1 MKGIDVFVEEAPRN
15 RGVSIL
21 RVSGYVDTTTSPDL
35 ERRLQALLREKRYHV
50 VVDLARVEYIS
61 SAGWGIFISEIREI
75 REHGGDLKLAGMA
88 PDVREVFDLL
98 EFENILQ
105 SYSDADLAVA
115 SFGPIVPANVETPAP
130 ATSPRR
136 DGGGLDEHGP
146 QRSETVLSD
155 DDLVREIARKH
166 PDYGLMR
173 IQKELRRP
181 ELGGREMN
189 PVQVQVLIQKLE
201 LNTRER
207 PEEYAKRASAGSA
220 TEARDL
226 TMMGDP
232 RPLPTP
238 GPSFSG

>member
-1 MKGIDVFVEEAPRN
+1 MKGIDVYVEEAPQN
-15 RGVSIL
+15 RGVSVL

-115 SFGPIVPANVETPAP
+115 SFGPIVPANVEAPAP
-130 ATSPRR
+130 SAAARHLAT
-136 DGGGLDEHGP
+136 GLDEHSL

-189 PVQVQVLIQKLE
+189 PVQLYVLLRKLE
-201 LNTRER
+201 LDTRER
-207 PEEYAKRASAGSA
+207 REAFAKGGS
-220 TEARDL
+220 
-226 TMMGDP
+226 
-232 RPLPTP
+232 
-238 GPSFSG
+238 PSRS

>member
-1 MKGIDVFVEEAPRN
+1 MKGIDVYVEEAPQN

-115 SFGPIVPANVETPAP
+115 SFGPIVPANTEAKEAP
-130 ATSPRR
+130 PRR
-136 DGGGLDEHGP
+136 ETGLDDSAL

-155 DDLVREIARKH
+155 EDLVREIAKKH

-189 PVQVQVLIQKLE
+189 PVQLYVLLRKLE
-201 LNTRER
+201 LDTRER
-207 PEEYAKRASAGSA
+207 REAYAKGGA
-220 TEARDL
+220 TTR
-226 TMMGDP
+226 
-232 RPLPTP
+232 
-238 GPSFSG
+238 S

>member
-1 MKGIDVFVEEAPRN
+1 MKGIDVYVEEAPQN

-75 REHGGDLKLAGMA
+75 REHSGDLKLAGMA

-115 SFGPIVPANVETPAP
+115 SFGPIVPANTESSPPA
-130 ATSPRR
+130 ARHDT
-136 DGGGLDEHGP
+136 GLDESSL
-146 QRSETVLSD
+146 QRSETILSD
-155 DDLVREIARKH
+155 EDLVREIARKH

-181 ELGGREMN
+181 ERGGREMN
-189 PVQVQVLIQKLE
+189 PVQLYVLLRKLE
-201 LNTRER
+201 LDTRER
-207 PEEYAKRASAGSA
+207 REAYAKGG
-220 TEARDL
+220 E
-226 TMMGDP
+226 
-232 RPLPTP
+232 
-238 GPSFSG
+238 PSRS

>member
-1 MKGIDVFVEEAPRN
+1 MKGIDVYVEEAPKN

-115 SFGPIVPANVETPAP
+115 SFGPIVPANAEPAGDASARP
-130 ATSPRR
+130 AQA
-136 DGGGLDEHGP
+136 GLDEHTP

-181 ELGGREMN
+181 EKGGREMN
-189 PVQVQVLIQKLE
+189 PVQLYVLLRKLE
-201 LNTRER
+201 LDTRER
-207 PEEYAKRASAGSA
+207 REAYAKGNASGSTSA
-220 TEARDL
+220 TR
-226 TMMGDP
+226 
-232 RPLPTP
+232 
-238 GPSFSG
+238 S

>member
-1 MKGIDVFVEEAPRN
+1 MKGIDVYVEEAAQN

-50 VVDLARVEYIS
+50 VVDLTKVEYIS

-75 REHGGDLKLAGMA
+75 REHGGDLRLAGMA

-105 SYSDADLAVA
+105 SFTDADLAVA
-115 SFGPIVPANVETPAP
+115 SFGPIVPANAAP
-130 ATSPRR
+130 DSTGGSFTR
-136 DGGGLDEHGP
+136 DLNPISDEHKP
-146 QRSETVLSD
+146 ERSETVLSD
-155 DDLVREIARKH
+155 EDLVREIARKH

-173 IQKELRRP
+173 IQKELRRS

-189 PVQVQVLIQKLE
+189 PVQL
-201 LNTRER
+201 
-207 PEEYAKRASAGSA
+207 
-220 TEARDL
+220 
-226 TMMGDP
+226 
-232 RPLPTP
+232 
-238 GPSFSG
+238 

>member
-1 MKGIDVFVEEAPRN
+1 MKGIDVYVEEAPQN
-15 RGVSIL
+15 RGVSVL

-105 SYSDADLAVA
+105 AYTDSDLAVA
-115 SFGPIVPANVETPAP
+115 SFGPIVPASVEPPASSGAP
-130 ATSPRR
+130 TSEFGSEDRME
-136 DGGGLDEHGP
+136 L
-146 QRSETVLSD
+146 QRSETILSD

-189 PVQVQVLIQKLE
+189 PVQLYVLLRKLE
-201 LNTRER
+201 LDTRER
-207 PEEYAKRASAGSA
+207 REAYAKGH
-220 TEARDL
+220 T
-226 TMMGDP
+226 T
-232 RPLPTP
+232 
-238 GPSFSG
+238 SGITRS

>member
-1 MKGIDVFVEEAPRN
+1 MKGIDVYVEEAPQN

-105 SYSDADLAVA
+105 SYTDADLAVA
-115 SFGPIVPANVETPAP
+115 SFGPIVPANAEPLESAASSGRQGRIVQ
-130 ATSPRR
+130 
-136 DGGGLDEHGP
+136 DEYA

-155 DDLVREIARKH
+155 EDLVREIARKH

-189 PVQVQVLIQKLE
+189 PVQLYVLLRKLE
-201 LNTRER
+201 LDTRER
-207 PEEYAKRASAGSA
+207 REAYAKGSPSAGSA
-220 TEARDL
+220 S
-226 TMMGDP
+226 
-232 RPLPTP
+232 PTR
-238 GPSFSG
+238 S

>member
-1 MKGIDVFVEEAPRN
+1 MKGIDVYVEEAPQN

-88 PDVREVFDLL
+88 PDVKEVFDLL

-105 SYSDADLAVA
+105 SYTDSDLAVA
-115 SFGPIVPANVETPAP
+115 SFGPIVPANTSTTPG
-130 ATSPRR
+130 ATAAGASHSAA
-136 DGGGLDEHGP
+136 LAHGP

-155 DDLVREIARKH
+155 EDLVREVVRQH

-181 ELGGREMN
+181 ERGGREMN
-189 PVQVQVLIQKLE
+189 PVQLYVLLRKLE
-201 LNTRER
+201 LDTRER
-207 PEEYAKRASAGSA
+207 REAFAKGDAPAASSS
-220 TEARDL
+220 
-226 TMMGDP
+226 
-232 RPLPTP
+232 PTR
-238 GPSFSG
+238 S

>member
-1 MKGIDVFVEEAPRN
+1 MKGIDVYVEEAPKN
-15 RGVSIL
+15 SGVSIL

-115 SFGPIVPANVETPAP
+115 SFGPIVPANVEAPVVTTTPRSHD
-130 ATSPRR
+130 T
-136 DGGGLDEHGP
+136 GLDESSLR
-146 QRSETVLSD
+146 RSETILSD
-155 DDLVREIARKH
+155 EDLVREIARKH

-189 PVQVQVLIQKLE
+189 PVQLYVLLRKLE
-201 LNTRER
+201 LDTRER
-207 PEEYAKRASAGSA
+207 REAYAKGSSSAGS
-220 TEARDL
+220 
-226 TMMGDP
+226 
-232 RPLPTP
+232 PTR
-238 GPSFSG
+238 G

>member
-1 MKGIDVFVEEAPRN
+1 MKGIDVYVEEAAQNPA
-15 RGVSIL
+15 VSIL

-35 ERRLQALLREKRYHV
+35 ERRLQALLKEKRFHI
-50 VVDLARVEYIS
+50 VVDLASVEYIS

-105 SYSDADLAVA
+105 SYSDAELAVA
-115 SFGPIVPANVETPAP
+115 SFGPIVPANVEAP
-130 ATSPRR
+130 ASAPRR
-136 DGGGLDEHGP
+136 DTGLDDSSL

-155 DDLVREIARKH
+155 EDLVKEIARKH

-189 PVQVQVLIQKLE
+189 PVQLYVLLRKLE
-201 LNTRER
+201 LDTRER
-207 PEEYAKRASAGSA
+207 REAYAKGGSA
-220 TEARDL
+220 TSR
-226 TMMGDP
+226 
-232 RPLPTP
+232 
-238 GPSFSG
+238 S

>member
-1 MKGIDVFVEEAPRN
+1 MKGIDVYVEEAPKN

-105 SYSDADLAVA
+105 SYSDAELAVA
-115 SFGPIVPANVETPAP
+115 SFGPIVPSNTEAP
-130 ATSPRR
+130 AAPPRR
-136 DGGGLDEHGP
+136 DTGLDESSL
-146 QRSETVLSD
+146 QRSETILSD

-173 IQKELRRP
+173 IQKALRRP
-181 ELGGREMN
+181 QLGGREMN
-189 PVQVQVLIQKLE
+189 PVQLYVLLRKLE
-201 LNTRER
+201 LDTRER
-207 PEEYAKRASAGSA
+207 REAFAKGTSLHS
-220 TEARDL
+220 
-226 TMMGDP
+226 
-232 RPLPTP
+232 
-238 GPSFSG
+238 